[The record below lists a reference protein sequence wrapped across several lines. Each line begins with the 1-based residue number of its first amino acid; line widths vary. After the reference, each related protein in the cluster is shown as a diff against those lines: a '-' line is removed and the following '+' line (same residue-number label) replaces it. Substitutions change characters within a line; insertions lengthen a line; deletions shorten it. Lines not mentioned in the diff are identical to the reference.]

1 MIALADNSSALDH
14 LARIDRRVVDGAG
27 LLHFVGDERIALVE
41 KQHAELLAIGE
52 ALGAA
57 AIVEHV
63 RPRRQHRAFF

>member
-1 MIALADNSSALDH
+1 
-14 LARIDRRVVDGAG
+14 VVDGAG